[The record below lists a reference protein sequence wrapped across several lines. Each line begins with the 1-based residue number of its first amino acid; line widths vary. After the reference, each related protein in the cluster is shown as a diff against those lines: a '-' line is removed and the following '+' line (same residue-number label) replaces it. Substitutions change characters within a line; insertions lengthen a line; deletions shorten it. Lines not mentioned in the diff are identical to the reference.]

1 MKKHLTTIL
10 LVLIFLIGLSV
21 LLYPTVAD
29 YVNTK
34 NQSRAIANYVE
45 HLAEIDPVDYS
56 GYIEEAQ
63 AYNETLMGNA
73 ARFSPTDEELAA
85 YHKYLG
91 ADNSVIGY
99 VEIPSIGVDLPM
111 YLGTEESVLQV
122 GIGCMPGSSL
132 PVGGLGTHAVL
143 TGHRGLPSARLLTD
157 LDQVVVGDIF
167 TVFTLNET
175 LTYRVDQIRIVL
187 PTELSDLAIDPE
199 KDLCTLVTC
208 TPYGIN
214 THRML
219 VRGHRI
225 DNIEE
230 APEEKVYRVTSD
242 AIQIEPLLVAV
253 FTAIP
258 ILLVLGAFVMFG
270 GGKKRR

>member
-1 MKKHLTTIL
+1 MKKNLTTVL

-21 LLYPTVAD
+21 LLYPTVSD

-45 HLAEIDPVDYS
+45 SLAEIDPVDYA
-56 GYIEEAQ
+56 GCIEEAQ
-63 AYNETLMGNA
+63 AYNESLAGNN
-73 ARFSPTDEELAA
+73 ARFSPSDEEIAA

-132 PVGGLGTHAVL
+132 PIGGSGTHAVL

-157 LDQVVVGDIF
+157 LDQVMEGDIF

-187 PTELSDLAIDPE
+187 PMDLSDLAIDP
-199 KDLCTLVTC
+199 DQDYCTLVTC

-214 THRML
+214 SHRML

-225 DNIEE
+225 DNIVEE
-230 APEEKVYRVTSD
+230 EVKTYRVTSD

-253 FTAIP
+253 FAAIP
-258 ILLVLGAFVMFG
+258 MLLVLGVFVMFG

>member
-29 YVNTK
+29 YVNAK
-34 NQSRAIANYVE
+34 HQSRAIANYVE
-45 HLAEIDPVDYS
+45 GLADIDPVDYS
-56 GYIEEAQ
+56 AYIEEARR
-63 AYNETLMGNA
+63 YNESLAGNT
-73 ARFSPTDEELAA
+73 ARFSPSEEEIEA
-85 YHKYLG
+85 YHGYLG

-99 VEIPSIGVDLPM
+99 VEIPAIGVDLPM

-132 PVGGLGTHAVL
+132 PIGGLGTHAVL

-199 KDLCTLVTC
+199 QDYCTLVTC

-214 THRML
+214 SHRML

-225 DNIEE
+225 DNIVEE
-230 APEEKVYRVTSD
+230 EVKTYRVTSD
-242 AIQIEPLLVAV
+242 AIQIEPMLVAV

-258 ILLVLGAFVMFG
+258 ILLVLGAVVMFG